1 MIFGLLLMIKR
12 HLKLYVS
19 DLGLRFTNRSLTSK
33 YKIIY
38 IDRRRQNSFDK
49 LLSGQQINSACK
61 TEFRW
66 GDYFRFVLLGYFG
79 WTSLEGRY
87 KLSLIF
93 RWFANLLTRYELN
106 RRWYH
111 LISVS
116 TQPVWVFWFVLTN
129 RKEIEI
135 EFFKQRMFLNY
146 YTSNLMLNFYG
157 GLFGDYY
164 EEWFRN
170 PINNRKQPIWFYI
183 RWRWHQ
189 RWLPFWLFFNPRL
202 VYCRA
207 MLYRLRD
214 YCVLPGGLYRNHHWL
229 VEKFFANR
237 YLNLNTY
244 YVQKQFTSLLGV
256 RLRNLNLW
264 LTYQNKLK
272 KKHLFKRQR
281 VARFLLKIRHRFHQT
296 NNRSFRARIVRRAAK
311 STYYRTRAYVRQM
324 FTEWKIS
331 DLRFLRRGARRRRRI
346 DRKMKKLRKLKFR
359 RLFAR
364 RQKFKPFFVQSLISN
379 TVLQRRAVS
388 KDQILTQINP
398 LQFDQIMSDHTLFG
412 DDYLIT
418 FDDQQDDDLGAGD
431 EPENENFH
439 YGMMGATDFETT
451 YADYRR
457 HPKITRRLRRRRKT
471 YDRYRKA
478 DHLQYLQ
485 RARRSHLYADP
496 QWVPTPEENQNLD
509 HQRLLSSGDGPSAV
523 DQEYTDEEVEIK
535 QDDLDYLQD
544 WALLSFSPLTLNEMG
559 THDGHFNWVFNWN
572 QSLDRRLNLVSR
584 RNLLQ
589 NSKQFSNNWYLTSK
603 NMSLKKGGRRYLG
616 SNYKFARMS
625 RNHLLL
631 GFRRRQ
637 KYFLA
642 RSWAAEFVPLRFKK
656 KTNFKFFQY
665 YTRHRA
671 ATYQVY
677 KRTGLKFIPRR
688 IRRRIKTRAL
698 ASAGWKAWFFD
709 HWKSRHERLIRSRT
723 TRQRTP
729 IRHHLFPRSDITL
742 GENDRHLPTR
752 SVPRRVYFHQY
763 RVNSVLTH
771 RGLYLEQTP
780 NTNFWLVLVG
790 LLAVDDWYTAR
801 LDHDLESHP
810 WLTWPW
816 YNLWSWSTVDDGYQE
831 LNHGIRLTQYER
843 LPSRIGHQRWRAPQ
857 QGWSTFGDGHN
868 TWFTEYRF
876 LHLQSFNYQP
886 EIPYYSPKMSTF
898 LSGRGLT
905 DWYLMPDYRMWYHY
919 YFAPIFPMPNDIRYY
934 LQNNFTHV
942 EEEFFNGAH
951 PLHYKMFYRT
961 YVRTYNMIFHDLM
974 FYYGRWLQTRFDP
987 INFVSTRYAQPVTVG
1002 PRLIPS
1008 LQVLLG
1014 NQMESSLPHF
1024 EILGLQHWGYQS
1036 RLNLPRSAARYYKFE
1051 LLQVCSPWEI
1061 KLNSALVK
1069 NWAQQ
1074 SQGIENFQPLI
1085 VRMGF
1090 GQWWVYCRN
1099 LVQHLILDDNQ
1110 FLRLFTLLVVPFYL
1124 VTRYKKIYLT
1134 GLRSKLEPLLG
1145 RVKISQRAGLKAF
1158 HPQTS
1163 QKLVKKQFHKKFKF
1177 RPGYRPDHFY
1187 TFTVD
1192 EPEDFSLRYIK
1203 TEDLPDPAPPRL
1215 SSYRV
1220 RSTLTRRVRPLLL
1233 VVPRYLST
1241 TRYERPYF
1249 VGQHTTFKAYKYGTL
1264 LQRVRLRPFVVQR
1277 PSTIDFGQGLT
1288 SGHRV
1293 RSRIRVARTLYRA
1306 GLVLRLSV
1314 PYRRRAPVRQRLVQ
1328 LLPSTGYYPHWWIK
1342 PRVETRTVYPLVS
1355 AETKNRSELKRTQ
1368 STTNS
1373 NLEWY
1378 DPYLEDER
1386 EIMGERHFFYHEDA
1400 EARYLIDRQYR
1411 KKIFQGEFGHSY
1423 VQPANIPRARIPA
1436 LVGRQIS
1443 TKQSSNLI
1451 TQQSLFHQHLLNNF
1465 DHSLAIP
1472 QVVTPNRVTLV
1483 YNLCDQLRGVK
1494 FPGSLHQE
1502 TTQAYLY
1509 VDGDTDYQDQ
1519 QFYGENGDEDQ
1530 NQNFI
1535 LQSDSLFGEYHLE
1548 YLYTNGSSLVEV
1560 CLDRSSIEARY
1571 RQNLTTYRRFGSL
1584 SLANY
1589 RLSFPMVRLQEGVLG
1604 SEFYLGTYSVD
1615 HPAYQLL
1622 SLTTYHQ
1629 PIIYRRLTRQPT
1641 TFDLGYPQRN
1651 SYQYYFAFEKTSLP
1665 NPDQNWPRFERT
1677 RQTKCCSI
1685 FNSDFPVVNPWRVL
1699 ELENLDYALA
1709 TYEYLNQLQ
1718 TLAVDLTRDAPY
1730 VLTDQEVQTFTP
1742 LGEAYNFNLLS
1753 FGPSL
1758 YLEIVFR
1765 PVATG
1770 QAYTVVTHPEGL
1782 NIGRELVSTCNQP
1795 LREST
1800 YLEGLLANYHEG
1812 YDLHTYYAELQI
1824 DWSYHTDTVD
1834 DPDYEEEEDLTE
1846 LKQYDLPLGVARYP
1860 LTSHSS
1866 HSLATNQRLMNS
1878 HLSTTLDYLM
1888 RLKVETRRRLPIL
1901 NRYRPYRYRRLSK
1914 LARQQRRILRLLPKR
1929 LQSQTGLITE
1939 YESVNHFQAVN
1950 VGDLNSVELSDEWL
1964 MTNFFTF
1971 WSLTEIYYND
1981 TPNGYTTGY

>member
-12 HLKLYVS
+12 HLTLYIS
-19 DLGLRFTNRSLTSK
+19 DLGLRFTNRSLTPK

-38 IDRRRQNSFDK
+38 IDRRRPTQFDK
-49 LLSGQQINSACK
+49 LLSGQQTNSVCK
-61 TEFRW
+61 TQFYW

-106 RRWYH
+106 RRWYQ
-111 LISVS
+111 LISVG

-135 EFFKQRMFLNY
+135 ELFKQRMFLNY

-183 RWRWHQ
+183 RWRWYQ

-229 VEKFFANR
+229 VERFFANR

-244 YVQKQFTSLLGV
+244 YVQKQFVSLLGA
-256 RLRNLNLW
+256 RLQNLNFW
-264 LTYQNKLK
+264 LTQQNKLK
-272 KKHLFKRQR
+272 KKHLLKRR
-281 VARFLLKIRHRFHQT
+281 RATRLLSKVFNRFNQT
-296 NNRSFRARIVRRAAK
+296 NNLSFRARILRRAAK
-311 STYYRTRAYVRQM
+311 STYHQTQNLVRQM
-324 FTEWKIS
+324 FAGSLPPAKAW
-331 DLRFLRRGARRRRRI
+331 RI
-346 DRKMKKLRKLKFR
+346 HQRMSKKLKKLQKLNFE
-359 RLFAR
+359 RLFKR
-364 RQKFKPFFVQSLISN
+364 RQKFKSRFVPSLISN
-379 TVLQRRAVS
+379 TVLQRLTLE
-388 KDQILTQINP
+388 KNQTLTQVNP

-412 DDYLIT
+412 DDYLTT

-431 EPENENFH
+431 EPESENFH
-439 YGMMGATDFETT
+439 YGMMGATDFEAT

-457 HPKITRRLRRRRKT
+457 HPKITRRLRRRRTT

-485 RARRSHLYADP
+485 RVRRSHLYADP
-496 QWVPTPEENQNLD
+496 QWVPTLENQNLD
-509 HQRLLSSGDGPSAV
+509 HQRLLSSGDGPSSV
-523 DQEYTDEEVEIK
+523 DHEYTDEEVEIK

-544 WALLSFSPLTLNEMG
+544 WALLSFSPLTLNEMS

-603 NMSLKKGGRRYLG
+603 NMSLKKRRRRYLG
-616 SNYKFARMS
+616 SNYRFARMS

-665 YTRHRA
+665 YTRYRPA
-671 ATYQVY
+671 NYQVC

-688 IRRRIKTRAL
+688 IHTRVTYPRKA
-698 ASAGWKAWFFD
+698 AAGWKAWFFD
-709 HWKSRHERLIRSRT
+709 HWRSRHERLTKARLVRPRT
-723 TRQRTP
+723 L
-729 IRHHLFPRSDITL
+729 IRHHLFPRSAITL
-742 GENDRHLPTR
+742 GENPRQFSTR

-763 RVNSVLTH
+763 RVNSFLTH
-771 RGLYLEQTP
+771 RGLYLEPTP

-816 YNLWSWSTVDDGYQE
+816 YNLWSWSTVQDGYQE
-831 LNHGIRLTQYER
+831 LNHGVRLTQYER
-843 LPSRIGHQRWRAPQ
+843 LPPRVGHQRWRAPPAG
-857 QGWSTFGDGHN
+857 GWSTFGEGHN

-905 DWYLMPDYRMWYHY
+905 DWYNTPDYGLGYHY
-919 YFAPIFPMPNDIRYY
+919 YFAPIFPMPNDVRYY
-934 LQNNFTHV
+934 LQNDFTHV
-942 EEEFFNGAH
+942 EQEFFNGAY

-961 YVRTYNMIFHDLM
+961 YVRTYNTIFHDLM
-974 FYYGRWLQTRFDP
+974 FYYEKWLQTRFNP
-987 INFVSTRYAQPVTVG
+987 INFISTRYAQPVTVG
-1002 PRLIPS
+1002 PRLIP
-1008 LQVLLG
+1008 LFQVLLG
-1014 NQMESSLPHF
+1014 NQIESGLPHF

-1036 RLNLPRSAARYYKFE
+1036 RLNLPRSAARYRKFE

-1061 KLNSALVK
+1061 KLNSALIK
-1069 NWAQQ
+1069 GWAEQ
-1074 SQGIENFQPLI
+1074 SQGIESFQPLAL
-1085 VRMGF
+1085 RMGVDR
-1090 GQWWVYCRN
+1090 WWVYRKN
-1099 LVQHLILDDNQ
+1099 LFQHFLLDNNR
-1110 FLRLFTLLVVPFYL
+1110 FLRIFTLAVVPFFL
-1124 VTRYKKIYLT
+1124 VTRYKKIYLS
-1134 GLRSKLEPLLG
+1134 GLRAGLEPLLG
-1145 RVKISQRAGLKAF
+1145 RVKITQRARVKGF
-1158 HPQTS
+1158 QPDNS
-1163 QKLVKKQFHKKFKF
+1163 SRLVKKQFARKFKF
-1177 RPGYRPDHFY
+1177 KPNKRPYHFY
-1187 TFTVD
+1187 SFMLD
-1192 EPEDFSLRYIK
+1192 DDEDFSLRYIK
-1203 TEDLPDPAPPRL
+1203 TEDLPKPDLPKL
-1215 SSYRV
+1215 SSYYV
-1220 RSTLTRRVRPLLL
+1220 RTTVKSRRVRPLLL
-1233 VVPRYLST
+1233 VVPRYLSS
-1241 TRYERPYF
+1241 TRYERAYF
-1249 VGQHTTFKAYKYGTL
+1249 VGQSTIFRAYKYGTL
-1264 LQRVRLRPFVVQR
+1264 LKRVRLQPFTKRLPLTLNFNQLVTVQR
-1277 PSTIDFGQGLT
+1277 RPTRSTTKTCI
-1288 SGHRV
+1288 
-1293 RSRIRVARTLYRA
+1293 LYRA

-1314 PYRRRAPVRQRLVQ
+1314 AHRLGAHRTRSKLVQ
-1328 LLPSTGYYPHWWIK
+1328 LLSSDKSYPHWWIK
-1342 PRVETRTVYPLVS
+1342 PRMITRVVSPLSPV
-1355 AETKNRSELKRTQ
+1355 KNRSELKKTQ
-1368 STTNS
+1368 LTRNS

-1378 DPYLEDER
+1378 EPYLADET

-1400 EARYLIDRQYR
+1400 EARYRIDRSYR
-1411 KKIFQGEFGHSY
+1411 KKIFQGEFGQTC
-1423 VQPANIPRARIPA
+1423 VQPANIPRARSPA
-1436 LVGRQIS
+1436 MVTHQTS
-1443 TKQSSNLI
+1443 TKQIPNLI
-1451 TQQSLFHQHLLNNF
+1451 TQQSLYHQHLLNNF
-1465 DHSLAIP
+1465 DQSLNLPWAVFP
-1472 QVVTPNRVTLV
+1472 GRVTLV
-1483 YNLCDQLRGVK
+1483 YNVCDELRGVK
-1494 FPGSLHQE
+1494 FPGSSHQE
-1502 TTQAYLY
+1502 TTQVYLY

-1548 YLYTNGSSLVEV
+1548 YLHGVSSSVVEI
-1560 CLDRSSIEARY
+1560 CLDRSTVERRA
-1571 RQNLTTYRRFGSL
+1571 RQNLTSYRRFGSL
-1584 SLANY
+1584 ALANY
-1589 RLSFPMVRLQEGVLG
+1589 RLSFPMVTLREGILS
-1604 SEFYLGTYSVD
+1604 SELYLGTYSVD

-1629 PIIYRRLTRQPT
+1629 PIIYRRLTRAPT
-1641 TFDLGYPQRN
+1641 NFELGYSKRN
-1651 SYQYYFAFEKTSLP
+1651 TYQYYFAFEQTSLP
-1665 NPDQNWPRFERT
+1665 NPDQNWPRFERA
-1677 RQTKCCSI
+1677 RQTRPVSI
-1685 FNSDFPVVNPWRVL
+1685 FNQDFPVVNPWRAL
-1699 ELENLDYALA
+1699 ELENLDYAVA

-1718 TLAVDLTRDAPY
+1718 TLAIDLTKDVPY

-1742 LGEAYNFNLLS
+1742 VGEAYNFNSLS

-1758 YLEIVFR
+1758 YLEIVLR

-1770 QAYTVVTHPEGL
+1770 NNYQLVVHPEGL
-1782 NIGRELVSTCNQP
+1782 NIGRELVSTCNEP

-1812 YDLHTYYAELQI
+1812 YDLHTYYSELQI

-1846 LKQYDLPLGVARYP
+1846 LKQYDLPLGVVRYP

-1866 HSLATNQRLMNS
+1866 HSLATNQRLTNV

-1888 RLKVETRRRLPIL
+1888 RLKVETRRRLAVL
-1901 NRYRPYRYRRLSK
+1901 NRYRPYRYRRLSS
-1914 LARQQRRILRLLPKR
+1914 LARRQRRIARLVPKR
-1929 LQSQTGLITE
+1929 LQSQTGLVTE
-1939 YESVNHFQAVN
+1939 YESVNHFQAIN